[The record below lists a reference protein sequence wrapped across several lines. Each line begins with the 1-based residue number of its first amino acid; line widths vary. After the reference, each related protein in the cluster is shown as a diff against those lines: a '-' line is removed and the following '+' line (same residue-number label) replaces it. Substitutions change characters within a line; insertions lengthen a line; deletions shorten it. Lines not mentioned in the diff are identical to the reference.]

1 MARSPQ
7 EGSRAAFYHH
17 LLVLET
23 TKGPGRIF
31 VPIIKLLEVSYKE
44 SEGCARRE
52 RSFPKGSGGVQ
63 GQGRGR
69 GSPSLMLLCPGARGE
84 NSPAECLFHSRKP
97 QEATATE
104 QEHYEGMAALQ
115 AAYRKGGEEEHEECL
130 LFF

>member
-52 RSFPKGSGGVQ
+52 KSFPKGSGGVH
-63 GQGRGR
+63 
-69 GSPSLMLLCPGARGE
+69 LLAGPG
-84 NSPAECLFHSRKP
+84 
-97 QEATATE
+97 
-104 QEHYEGMAALQ
+104 EGAWQPLSDAALPWSQ
-115 AAYRKGGEEEHEECL
+115 RREFPRRVPL
-130 LFF
+130 S